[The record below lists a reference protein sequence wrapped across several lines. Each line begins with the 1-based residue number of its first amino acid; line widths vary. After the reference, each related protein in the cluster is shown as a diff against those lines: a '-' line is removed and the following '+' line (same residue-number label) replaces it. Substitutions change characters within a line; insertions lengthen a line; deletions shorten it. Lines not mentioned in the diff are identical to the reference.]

1 MVRTRCPATLNAP
14 QSQHTQFQI
23 GAGKSDSRV
32 WQAHAPQSGIVPMR
46 SALLFVCA
54 RMHAAGSFG
63 VFKSVLN
70 APLPRI
76 YELSDKGP
84 IPVEKSTMIVG
95 TGVSFENLMASSS
108 DLKAKLQQE
117 VGCSAC
123 ISACMCPVIKCT
135 ELSMHSHQLLLV
147 TQRYRALYQ
156 PRPLHDDACRIY
168 WVREMFQFH
177 ACAVPWSNPMRS
189 LQTVPACC
197 GQPAKCFLGHH

>member
-1 MVRTRCPATLNAP
+1 MPLSHSTSSSKSVRG
-14 QSQHTQFQI
+14 SQTP
-23 GAGKSDSRV
+23 GCGKHKPLS
-32 WQAHAPQSGIVPMR
+32 QAWSLCD
-46 SALLFVCA
+46 LLSCLYVH

-123 ISACMCPVIKCT
+123 MCPVIKCT

-147 TQRYRALYQ
+147 TQRYPALYQ
-156 PRPLHDDACRIY
+156 PRPLHDDARRIY